1 MEGFL
6 KEGGDLLFHID
17 AVSSA
22 QSGLTSLFG
31 MERGEP
37 RRCNH
42 LSFSVPAKAEISME
56 SSLPVQ
62 GKDPRI
68 CEDKYLNIKEKG
80 IRNPSNLYCHL
91 KIKEL
96 LSLLAEGEACT

>member
-1 MEGFL
+1 
-6 KEGGDLLFHID
+6 
-17 AVSSA
+17 
-22 QSGLTSLFG
+22 
-31 MERGEP
+31 
-37 RRCNH
+37 
-42 LSFSVPAKAEISME
+42 ME